1 MSSLPTGEGGSR
13 ASPGSW
19 SGAWATREPGP
30 QRTQPRSPPSS
41 PPKAPRG
48 GSASWCSSTSSGS
61 PGTDQAPGRT
71 EGRSDIPVHPYPHYD
86 RHDPAQARAVE
97 RLAGVPRGTHA
108 AAIAHREHAKK
119 LTGHDEFKHWHH
131 AQGTPVAALNEF
143 LERGWGRA
151 TPLARLIATLVGDP
165 DQGRT
170 RDPEEAEALLKAQG
184 VPPHHRTLIHQAGI
198 GVAWKQL
205 TRPRTNTPRA
215 TATRAEAEPR
225 RHYEQAPATAQR
237 LGSGTGRDGMV
248 RDGMVRDGMG
258 WDGMGWD
265 RPGWVAPAARPK
277 ATATTARLQT
287 RIT

>member
-1 MSSLPTGEGGSR
+1 M
-13 ASPGSW
+13 
-19 SGAWATREPGP
+19 
-30 QRTQPRSPPSS
+30 
-41 PPKAPRG
+41 
-48 GSASWCSSTSSGS
+48 
-61 PGTDQAPGRT
+61 
-71 EGRSDIPVHPYPHYD
+71 
-86 RHDPAQARAVE
+86 
-97 RLAGVPRGTHA
+97 PRGTHA

-151 TPLARLIATLVGDP
+151 TPLARVIATLVGDP

-225 RHYEQAPATAQR
+225 RHYEQAPATVQR
-237 LGSGTGRDGMV
+237 LGSGTGRDGTGW
-248 RDGMVRDGMG
+248 DGMVRDGMG
-258 WDGMGWD
+258 REEMVRDGTVWDGMVRDGMGWD

-287 RIT
+287 RVT